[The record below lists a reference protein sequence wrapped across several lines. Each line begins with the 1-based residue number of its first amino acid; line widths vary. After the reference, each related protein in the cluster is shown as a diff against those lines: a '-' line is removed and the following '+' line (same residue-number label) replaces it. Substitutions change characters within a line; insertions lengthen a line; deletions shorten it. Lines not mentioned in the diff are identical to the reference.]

1 MFDKKLMITPS
12 SINQLLGAV
21 GNSIHKHGVEG
32 TIRALENF
40 EDEPQYDFSKE
51 FQLVVKC
58 VTAEYS
64 IREHDLIFGNSKKG
78 GIRTAALECSAYVL
92 RECFEIDRKLISNHL
107 NKHISIISRYITAAK
122 NYEPNHP
129 FDKKKFESL
138 NRVIDMVKSN
148 SFHIQS

>member
-1 MFDKKLMITPS
+1 MITPS

-40 EDEPQYDFSKE
+40 EDEPQYDFSIEFKIVVESVTKE
-51 FQLVVKC
+51 FN
-58 VTAEYS
+58 

-78 GIRTAALECSAYVL
+78 GVRTAALECSAFVL
-92 RECFEIDRKLISNHL
+92 SECFEIDRKLISQRL

-122 NYEPNHP
+122 NYDPNHP
-129 FDKKKFESL
+129 FDKNKFESL
-138 NRVIDMVKSN
+138 QRIINVVQSN
-148 SFHIQS
+148 WNLINTQT

>member
-92 RECFEIDRKLISNHL
+92 SECFEIDRKLISNHL

-129 FDKKKFESL
+129 FDKKKFQSL

>member
-1 MFDKKLMITPS
+1 MITPS

-92 RECFEIDRKLISNHL
+92 SECFEIDRKLISNHL

-129 FDKKKFESL
+129 FDKKKFQSL

>member
-64 IREHDLIFGNSKKG
+64 IREHDLIFGNSKTG

-92 RECFEIDRKLISNHL
+92 SECFEIDRKLISNHL

-129 FDKKKFESL
+129 FDKKKFQSL

>member
-92 RECFEIDRKLISNHL
+92 SECFEIDRKLISNHL

-129 FDKKKFESL
+129 FDKKKFQSL

-148 SFHIQS
+148 SFYLQS

>member
-1 MFDKKLMITPS
+1 MITPS
-12 SINQLLGAV
+12 AINQLLGAV
-21 GNSIHKHGVEG
+21 GNSITKHGVEG

-40 EDEPQYDFSKE
+40 EDEPQYDYTDE
-51 FQLVVKC
+51 FKVVVDC
-58 VTAEYS
+58 VTKEYS

-92 RECFEIDRKLISNHL
+92 SECFEIDRKLIANHL

-122 NYEPNHP
+122 NYDPNHP

-138 NRVIDMVKSN
+138 QRVINMVQAN
-148 SFHIQS
+148 SYLF

>member
-1 MFDKKLMITPS
+1 LFDKKLMITPS

-40 EDEPQYDFSKE
+40 EDEPQYDFSEE
-51 FQLVVKC
+51 FKIVVDC
-58 VTAEYS
+58 VTTEYS
-64 IREHDLIFGNSKKG
+64 IGEHDLIFGNSKKG

-92 RECFEIDRKLISNHL
+92 SECFEVDRKLISNHL

-148 SFHIQS
+148 SFHTQS

>member
-1 MFDKKLMITPS
+1 MFSKKLMITPS
-12 SINQLLGAV
+12 AINQLLGAV

-40 EDEPQYDFSKE
+40 EDEPQYDFSEE
-51 FQLVVKC
+51 FKLVVDC
-58 VTAEYS
+58 VSKEYQ

-92 RECFEIDRKLISNHL
+92 SECFEIDRKLIANHL

-122 NYEPNHP
+122 SYDPNHP

-138 NRVIDMVKSN
+138 NRVINMVQSN
-148 SFHIQS
+148 SFHSQS

>member
-92 RECFEIDRKLISNHL
+92 SECFEIDRKLISNHL

-148 SFHIQS
+148 SFHI